1 MNKNSVNTY
10 KNLKISINNLNSKNI
25 VVIFF
30 VYSILIFTC
39 GCIGIPHSSD
49 DEVTASQN
57 ENEIEYSD
65 GNLIEEDDYPLYPE
79 LLTPEPT
86 PTPQISTVTDWNPYE
101 ILPLPNQVNNRT
113 SILRDGT
120 PYYRTFL
127 NSTYTGSANLEGYA
141 IGKVLNITKG
151 PFAITYTVHPK
162 INNPLLVWAKLTV
175 SDPWQRIIAEDGYN
189 RGYSSEESKTM
200 TIYREGVYY
209 LTLEGEFA
217 TIDYTLKTG
226 DPAPQVTITAVP
238 EYYEGEWPEGE
249 GPF

>member
-1 MNKNSVNTY
+1 MYDFNLQFDPKFPFFRKNVCKILLFIIFITLNFSIGC
-10 KNLKISINNLNSKNI
+10 ISIPGMQSYSSLPEDTPTIKDISI
-25 VVIFF
+25 SEQIEQTPYEEMDTF
-30 VYSILIFTC
+30 V
-39 GCIGIPHSSD
+39 
-49 DEVTASQN
+49 
-57 ENEIEYSD
+57 
-65 GNLIEEDDYPLYPE
+65 
-79 LLTPEPT
+79 PT
-86 PTPQISTVTDWNPYE
+86 PTPLISTVTDWNPYE

-120 PYYRTFL
+120 PYHRTSL

-151 PFAITYTVHPK
+151 PFAITFTVHPK

-175 SDPWQRIIAEDGYN
+175 SDPWHRIIAEDGYN

-200 TIYREGVYY
+200 TLYREGVYY